1 MVTAAPERVWRTPI
15 GCRAGVIMRL
25 ALGLGLWL
33 LWSAAFGWTPYG
45 PYGAPPAGAPAPAP
59 AGQWTPP
66 QIQGQPWQ
74 FRPTPPDN
82 SRGAPP
88 TYPMPPQGP
97 LPGPAPYGLP
107 GQIPRPPS
115 GPYPGPAP
123 GQGYQPNWPGGYAA
137 PSAPTQR
144 TLRPP
149 RLEWSLDASQPYV
162 QENLLL
168 RLDLISPDELTTADP
183 DLAGQDAVLLQKL
196 AGPTTST
203 RGSGDSR
210 ELVTQFWLVLTP
222 LRAGDLTLPPPK
234 ITGMRP
240 GNYGAPE
247 RYEAVGTSPI
257 ALQVRPAMATVH
269 PWLPLRSLSL
279 NAVFDRPERVEP
291 GQPVTLVLESTA
303 AGGLAAQLPNLEEQ
317 LVSPDFRI
325 YREQTLSANTLSKD
339 GRQLTATRTEYYTL
353 VPQGG
358 GTLRLPEIKVPWWN
372 LETGSRQVATL
383 PIRTLSIEGATGPL
397 GLAVSL
403 IDAGAGWSRV
413 WLPITGILLVLAGYW
428 IGVLYQRRLPGVG
441 LNTRL
446 RSWSSQTIDRSMNGS
461 TRLLKRLD
469 PTHLAARAKAAAIRR
484 LPESSRLLMCVRDAH
499 RARDPVAWS
508 ERFERSARHLLHAP
522 DQGGAPNLTERI
534 LTLRPRADRTRLT
547 RLMHE
552 LDRALYGR
560 QPLDFARWKRDFMR
574 QVGRTP
580 NLIRPRRPETRIR
593 RAALPA
599 LNPGGA

>member
-1 MVTAAPERVWRTPI
+1 
-15 GCRAGVIMRL
+15 
-25 ALGLGLWL
+25 
-33 LWSAAFGWTPYG
+33 
-45 PYGAPPAGAPAPAP
+45 
-59 AGQWTPP
+59 
-66 QIQGQPWQ
+66 
-74 FRPTPPDN
+74 
-82 SRGAPP
+82 
-88 TYPMPPQGP
+88 
-97 LPGPAPYGLP
+97 
-107 GQIPRPPS
+107 
-115 GPYPGPAP
+115 
-123 GQGYQPNWPGGYAA
+123 
-137 PSAPTQR
+137 
-144 TLRPP
+144 
-149 RLEWSLDASQPYV
+149 LEWSLDASQPYV